1 MANTNLREFI
11 KVVSENFELGEG
23 VTLDLEGIP
32 EVELPEK
39 FNDNFHKQYLTLLSA
54 KNNKEVMGH
63 FRGQYLNNADGKLK
77 ASYLSN
83 GGTEDDFNDLKAKE
97 PDSMKLI
104 ELVLADSVRLNSTQN
119 APSGTKEHEAYKIQT
134 AKQIDELLKE
144 KEGFEDRLLNTVNDT
159 RSEWSSKLKT
169 SMIESQLNSKSF
181 NDSMSKEDSVFL
193 TMRKLE
199 KSPFELRLD
208 SDLKQSVYNKE
219 TGMEAV
225 VDGKNIDWSY
235 VIDDSS
241 YEYTKK
247 NAQAQTP
254 EPPRIVN
261 APVVNANASEDGRYI
276 PGHVDYGKK

>member
-1 MANTNLREFI
+1 MANTNLREFFNVI
-11 KVVSENFELGEG
+11 SENIDLGEDF
-23 VTLDLEGIP
+23 DLTTIP

-39 FNDNFHKQYLTLLSA
+39 FNDNFHKNYLTPLSA
-54 KNNKEVMGH
+54 KNNEGVRNH
-63 FRGQYLNNADGKLK
+63 FRGQYLSNVDNRTK
-77 ASYLSN
+77 AGFLAS
-83 GGTEDDFNDLKAKE
+83 GGTEDSFNELKAQE

-104 ELVLADSVRLNSTQN
+104 DLVLSEVVKLKSNTN
-119 APSGTKEHEAYKIQT
+119 APSGNKEHEAYKIQT

-144 KEGFEDRLLNTVNDT
+144 KEGFEERLLSTVNDT
-159 RSEWSSKLKT
+159 KSEWSSKLKT
-169 SMIESQLNSKSF
+169 SMIEAQLNSKSF

-225 VDGKNIDWSY
+225 VDGKNIDWSH
-235 VIDDSS
+235 VIDESS

-247 NAQAQTP
+247 NAQVKTP
-254 EPPRIVN
+254 EPIRVVN
-261 APVVNANASEDGRYI
+261 APVANANANEDGRFI
-276 PGHVDYGKK
+276 VGHPDYGKR